1 MIKKYDIT
9 QCALYK
15 CSNKK
20 RLERLLLLESGE
32 LSHITS
38 DIKYHSF
45 NIPKKDGSKR
55 EITAPDKE
63 LKKTQKRILVLLSK
77 VIRPDWLISS
87 QKGKSYIDN
96 GKIHKNSK
104 YCLTMDIKS
113 FYPNCSREY
122 VYQFFANKLKTSPD
136 VAKILTDIVTYDKR
150 VPTGCPTSQ
159 IIAYYAYED
168 MFEEVNCIAEQN
180 NCFFTLYVDD
190 MTFSS
195 YLPFDPCKIRDMI
208 NSVLRKYGHKLKIP
222 KTKYYSKKDFKLITG
237 VAVTPD
243 NKLKTS
249 NNLQNKIVHN
259 FKEVKRNNF
268 SNDKDMQSLRG
279 QIQAAKNVER
289 NIFPEI
295 SRIVNKA
302 SQQI

>member
-20 RLERLLLLESGE
+20 RLERFLLLEPGCLKCVAE
-32 LSHITS
+32 

-45 NIPKKDGSKR
+45 SIPKKDGSER

-63 LKKTQKRILVLLSK
+63 LKRIQKRILVLLSK
-77 VIRPDWLISS
+77 VIKPDWLISS

-96 GKIHKNSK
+96 GKAHQNSK
-104 YCLTMDIKS
+104 YCLTMDVKS

-122 VYQFFANKLKTSPD
+122 VYQFFIKKLKTSPD
-136 VAKILTDIVTYDKR
+136 VAKILTDIVTYDQQ

-168 MFEEVNCIAEQN
+168 MVEEVNCIAKQN
-180 NCFFTLYVDD
+180 NCIFTLYVDD

-195 YLPFDPCKIRDMI
+195 SLPFDPHKIRDTV
-208 NSVLRKYGHKLKIP
+208 NSVLLKYGHKLKVS
-222 KTKYYSKKDFKLITG
+222 KTKYYSPKDFKLITG

-243 NKLKTS
+243 NELKTS
-249 NNLQNKIVHN
+249 NNLQNKIIRN
-259 FKEVKRNNF
+259 FKEAKK
-268 SNDKDMQSLRG
+268 NDFGNSKDIQSLRG
-279 QIQAAKNVER
+279 QIQAARNVEG

-302 SQQI
+302 SR